1 MHGGPFQG
9 VHGLIGTI
17 LSELKTQLFSPLSLA
32 LGSLQGTV
40 GGNFNPDD
48 YAWGQNGLDDILTQ
62 VKYFFSISS

>member
-1 MHGGPFQG
+1 M
-9 VHGLIGTI
+9 
-17 LSELKTQLFSPLSLA
+17 FSPLA

-62 VKYFFSISS
+62 VNPILELNINFCSYFNK